1 MTDKANIVIVGGG
14 VAGME
19 IATQL
24 GNRLGRSQK
33 AIITLIDKDSSHI
46 WKPILH
52 KIAAGTN
59 DLSQQQVSFVAHASQ
74 HYFTYSPGEMSG
86 LDRKKKLIYLEPITM
101 LDGSVAVEKRTVHYD
116 ILIMAVGSCA
126 NDFNIPGISQ
136 FCYFID
142 SRIQARMF
150 NRLVRMHLFRCAMND
165 DPLTV
170 SVVGG
175 GATGVELVAEL
186 AQLVEIAESYRFDLN
201 KKIHIN
207 LIENGPRLLAA
218 FPEKISRAVEE
229 QLKKLGIN
237 VLNNTQ
243 VTSAE
248 KEGLHLSDGQFL
260 KSSLMVW
267 AAGVK
272 GPDFLR
278 HMDNL
283 ATAKNNMLCVKPTLQ
298 TTLDD
303 SIFAIGDCASCMD
316 ASQNAPLPP
325 TAQVAHQQASYLI
338 KEIPRYLEGKPI
350 PPFVYR
356 HLGGIVSLGKYN
368 AFGSLGKYG
377 VFPGGFIQ
385 GKIAQYTYDFIYRS
399 HQKRLHGILKGYLLW
414 LAERINKI
422 IRPQARLD

>member
-1 MTDKANIVIVGGG
+1 MIQQKNIVIVGGG
-14 VAGME
+14 VAGIE

-24 GNRLGRSQK
+24 GHRLGKTQK
-33 AIITLIDKDSSHI
+33 AHITLVDKDSSHI

-74 HYFTYSPGEMSG
+74 HHFTYSPGEMSSI
-86 LDRKKKLIYLEPITM
+86 DRSNKLIHLEPITM
-101 LDGSVAVEKRTVHYD
+101 LDGSVAVEKRTIAYD

-126 NDFNIPGISQ
+126 NDFNIPGIAEY
-136 FCYFID
+136 CYFID
-142 SRIQARMF
+142 SRIQARSF
-150 NRLVRMHLFRCAMND
+150 NRLVRMHLFRCAMNNN
-165 DPLTV
+165 PLIV
-170 SVVGG
+170 SVIGG

-201 KKIHIN
+201 KKIQIN
-207 LIENGPRLLAA
+207 LIENGPRVLAA
-218 FPEKISRAVEE
+218 FPDRISHAVEA

-237 VLNNTQ
+237 VLLNTQ
-243 VTSAE
+243 VIAAE
-248 KEGLHLSDGQFL
+248 QNGLRLAGDAFIE
-260 KSSLMVW
+260 SSLMVW

-272 GPDFLR
+272 GPTFLKN
-278 HMDNL
+278 MDGL
-283 ATAKNNMLCVKPTLQ
+283 ELAKNTMLRVKNTLQ
-298 TTLDD
+298 TTKDD
-303 SIFAIGDCASCMD
+303 SIFALGDCASCTD
-316 ASQNAPLPP
+316 IKYNTLLPP

-338 KEIPRYLEGKPI
+338 KHLPAYLKGNTM
-350 PPFVYR
+350 PPFSYH

-399 HQKRLHGILKGYLLW
+399 HQKRVHGLIKGYLLW
-414 LAERINKI
+414 LSEWLNKF
-422 IRPQARLD
+422 IRPQAKLD

>member
-1 MTDKANIVIVGGG
+1 MTQQVNIVIVGGG

-24 GNRLGRSQK
+24 GHRLGRGGQYV
-33 AIITLIDKDSSHI
+33 ITLVDKDSSHI

-59 DLSQQQVSFVAHASQ
+59 DLFQQQVSFVAHASQ

-86 LDRKKKLIYLEPITM
+86 IDRQKKLIYLEPITM
-101 LDGSVAVEKRTVHYD
+101 MDGTVAVNKRTLPYD
-116 ILIMAVGSCA
+116 VLIMAVGSCA
-126 NDFNIPGISQ
+126 NDFNIPGISN

-150 NRLVRMHLFRCAMND
+150 NRLVRMHLFRCAMNN

-186 AQLVEIAESYRFDLN
+186 VQLVEIAESYRFDLN

-218 FPEKISRAVEE
+218 FPERISRAVED

-237 VLNNTQ
+237 VLLNTQ
-243 VTSAE
+243 VIAAT
-248 KEGLHLSDGQFL
+248 KEGLQLADQQFIP
-260 KSSLMVW
+260 SSLMVW

-272 GPDFLR
+272 GPDFLK
-278 HMDNL
+278 HMDGLEN
-283 ATAKNNMLCVKPTLQ
+283 AKNNMLCVKPTLQ

-303 SIFAIGDCASCMD
+303 SIFAIGDCAYCMD
-316 ASQNAPLPP
+316 SSQNGPLPP
-325 TAQVAHQQASYLI
+325 TAQVAHQQAMYLI
-338 KEIPRYLEGKPI
+338 KQIPRWLEGKPLK
-350 PPFVYR
+350 PFKYH

-377 VFPGGFIQ
+377 MFPGGFIQ

-399 HQKRLHGILKGYLLW
+399 HQKRLHGIFKGYLLW
-414 LAERINKI
+414 LSEQLNKF
-422 IRPQARLD
+422 IRPQARID

>member
-1 MTDKANIVIVGGG
+1 MLQQANIVIVGGG

-24 GNRLGRSQK
+24 GHRLGK
-33 AIITLIDKDSSHI
+33 ANKAHITLIDKDSSHI

-74 HYFTYSPGEMSG
+74 HHFTYSPGEMSSI
-86 LDRKKKLIYLEPITM
+86 DRTNKLIHLEAITM
-101 LDGSVAVEKRTVHYD
+101 LDGSVSVAKRTIPYD

-126 NDFNIPGISQ
+126 NDFNIPGIADY
-136 FCYFID
+136 CYFID
-142 SRIQARMF
+142 SRIQARSF
-150 NRLVRMHLFRCAMND
+150 NRLVRMHLFRCAMNNN
-165 DPLTV
+165 PLTV
-170 SVVGG
+170 SVIGG

-207 LIENGPRLLAA
+207 LIEHGPRVLAA
-218 FPEKISRAVEE
+218 FPERISRAVEE
-229 QLKKLGIN
+229 QLKKLGIH
-237 VLNNTQ
+237 VLTNTQ
-243 VTSAE
+243 VVSAE
-248 KEGLHLSDGQFL
+248 KNGLQLADGQFIE
-260 KSSLMVW
+260 SSLMVW

-272 GPDFLR
+272 GPAFLNN
-278 HMDNL
+278 MDGL
-283 ATAKNNMLCVKPTLQ
+283 ELAKNTMLLVKDTLQ
-298 TTLDD
+298 TTQDD
-303 SIFAIGDCASCMD
+303 SIFALGDCASFTD
-316 ASQNAPLPP
+316 SKHNTVLPP
-325 TAQVAHQQASYLI
+325 TAQVAHQQASYII
-338 KEIPRYLEGKPI
+338 KHLPGYLKGTKL
-350 PPFVYR
+350 PPFAYH

-399 HQKRLHGILKGYLLW
+399 HQKRLHGIFKGYLLW
-414 LAERINKI
+414 LSEWLNKF
-422 IRPQARLD
+422 IRPQAKLD

>member
-1 MTDKANIVIVGGG
+1 MHEKNIVIVGGG

-24 GNRLGRSQK
+24 GNRLGRAKKS
-33 AIITLIDKDSSHI
+33 IITLIDKDSSHI

-74 HYFTYSPGEMSG
+74 HYFTYCPGEMSG
-86 LDRKKKLIYLEPITM
+86 IDREKKLIFLEPITM
-101 LDGSVAVEKRTVHYD
+101 MDGSVSVEKRSIHYD

-126 NDFNIPGISQ
+126 NDFNIPGISK

-142 SRIQARMF
+142 SRIQARVF
-150 NRLVRMHLFRCAMND
+150 NRLIRMHFFRCAMNN

-170 SVVGG
+170 SVIGG

-186 AQLVEIAESYRFDLN
+186 VQLVEIAESYRFDLN
-201 KKIHIN
+201 KKIKIN
-207 LIENGPRLLAA
+207 LIENGARILAA
-218 FPEKISRAVEE
+218 FPEKISRAVEN
-229 QLKKLGIN
+229 QLKNLGIN
-237 VLNNTQ
+237 VLLNTE
-243 VTSAE
+243 VIAAE
-248 KEGLHLSDGQFL
+248 KEGLRLADGQFM
-260 KSSLMVW
+260 KSGLMVW

-272 GPDFLR
+272 GPDFLKN
-278 HMDNL
+278 MDGL
-283 ATAKNNMLCVKPTLQ
+283 ALGKNNMLSVKPTLQ

-303 SIFAIGDCASCMD
+303 SIFAIGDCASFYD
-316 ASQNAPLPP
+316 ERLKAVLPP
-325 TAQVAHQQASYLI
+325 TAQVAHQQATYLI
-338 KEIPRYLEGKPI
+338 KNIPRWLEGHQL
-350 PPFVYR
+350 PPFSYH

-399 HQKRLHGILKGYLLW
+399 HQKRLHGLFKGYLLW
-414 LAERINKI
+414 LTERINKI

>member
-1 MTDKANIVIVGGG
+1 MIQQKNIVIVGGG

-24 GNRLGRSQK
+24 GHRLGKTDK
-33 AIITLIDKDSSHI
+33 AQITLIDKDSSHI

-74 HYFTYSPGEMSG
+74 HHFTYSPGEMSS
-86 LDRKKKLIYLEPITM
+86 LDRCNKLIHLEPITM
-101 LDGSVAVEKRTVHYD
+101 LDGSVAVNKRTIAYD

-126 NDFNIPGISQ
+126 NDFNIPGIAD

-142 SRIQARMF
+142 SRIQARSF
-150 NRLVRMHLFRCAMND
+150 NRLVRMHLFRCAMNNN
-165 DPLTV
+165 PLTI
-170 SVVGG
+170 SVIGA

-207 LIENGPRLLAA
+207 LIEHGPRVLAA
-218 FPEKISRAVEE
+218 FPERISRAVEV

-237 VLNNTQ
+237 VMLNTQ
-243 VTSAE
+243 VIAAE
-248 KEGLHLSDGQFL
+248 VNGLRLAKDEFIE
-260 KSSLMVW
+260 SSLMVW

-272 GPDFLR
+272 GPSFLTE
-278 HMDNL
+278 MDGL
-283 ATAKNNMLCVKPTLQ
+283 ELAKNNILRVTDTLQ
-298 TTLDD
+298 TTIDD
-303 SIFAIGDCASCMD
+303 SIFALGDCASFTD
-316 ASQNAPLPP
+316 KRYNTLLPP

-338 KEIPRYLEGKPI
+338 KHIPAYLKGRAL
-350 PPFVYR
+350 PPFNYH

-399 HQKRLHGILKGYLLW
+399 HQKRVHGIIKGYLLW
-414 LAERINKI
+414 LSEWLNKF
-422 IRPQARLD
+422 IRPQAKLD